1 MIVKI
6 VRIIRVVMIIRIIRI
21 VMIVM
26 IVRLVLIDKGEELEG
41 EYEGPRYH
49 DWSSSAKSV
58 TTLMRRCPDST
69 LGSRGMMRR

>member
-1 MIVKI
+1 
-6 VRIIRVVMIIRIIRI
+6 MIIRIIRI

-26 IVRLVLIDKGEELEG
+26 IVMIFMIFMIVMLVLIDKGEELEG
-41 EYEGPRYH
+41 KYKGRRYH